1 MRPRIRIAGGMA
13 EGEAGRRA
21 ILLER
26 LAELQEV
33 GGGLREFLETDLLHM
48 ADAVI
53 EAAARPALRQRD
65 PFVAAHAIA
74 LADIVPAAVFAPEII
89 GEVGHIEQLVREFV
103 RIVIGADDEIGPGA
117 DIGRDRRLGTD
128 VLPALGVHTHLDPAL
143 LGEFL
148 GRLGPVVDV
157 ALNELLPAQNADRR
171 ALLRLALPR
180 RLRLCRAGRH
190 EARSCRRGGDRH
202 AGPPNFASADIRH
215 RYFLP
220 RYGVRAAAARP

>member
-65 PFVAAHAIA
+65 PFVAAHAVA
-74 LADIVPAAVFAPEII
+74 LADVVPTAGFGAQIVC
-89 GEVGHIEQLVREFV
+89 
-103 RIVIGADDEIGPGA
+103 EIGPVEQ
-117 DIGRDRRLGTD
+117 LG
-128 VLPALGVHTHLDPAL
+128 
-143 LGEFL
+143 
-148 GRLGPVVDV
+148 
-157 ALNELLPAQNADRR
+157 
-171 ALLRLALPR
+171 
-180 RLRLCRAGRH
+180 
-190 EARSCRRGGDRH
+190 
-202 AGPPNFASADIRH
+202 
-215 RYFLP
+215 
-220 RYGVRAAAARP
+220 

>member
-1 MRPRIRIAGGMA
+1 MRSRICLAGGMA
-13 EGEAGRRA
+13 EVEAGRRA
-21 ILLER
+21 FFLER
-26 LAELQEV
+26 LAALQKV
-33 GGGLREFLETDLLHM
+33 GGGPRKSPETGLLPM

-65 PFVAAHAIA
+65 PFVAAHAVA
-74 LADIVPAAVFAPEII
+74 LADVVPAAVFGAEIV
-89 GEVGHIEQLVREFV
+89 GEIGHIEQLVREFV
-103 RIVIGADDEIGPGA
+103 RVVIGADDEIGPGA
-117 DIGRDRRLGTD
+117 DIGRDRRLWTD
-128 VLPALGVHTHLDPAL
+128 GLPALGVHPHRDPAL

-202 AGPPNFASADIRH
+202 AGLPNFASAGIRH
-215 RYFLP
+215 RYFFP
-220 RYGVRAAAARP
+220 RYGVRAAATRP